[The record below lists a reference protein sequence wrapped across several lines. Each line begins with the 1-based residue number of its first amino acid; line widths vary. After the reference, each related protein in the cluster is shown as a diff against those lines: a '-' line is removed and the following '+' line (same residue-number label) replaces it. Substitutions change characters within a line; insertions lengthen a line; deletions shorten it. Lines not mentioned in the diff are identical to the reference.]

1 MGLTF
6 WSDRTFQINESN
18 DGLYHCA
25 LPLTN
30 ITSITE
36 DMISTAFQGI
46 SKMYG
51 GGDAEEDVLLGQ
63 LKNSSIYFYGILGII
78 FSRTDPAVGWLDG
91 SVKQIHFF
99 TDNPFHYYGDG
110 TGNGLKGGSVP
121 PLHKWTT
128 QPSDLYRYY
137 DKTVVTAFTR
147 GCEWA
152 GECGPDYR
160 DDWALDQ
167 IFFNLVSCDG
177 SCKQL
182 YVDTFDVVPTELEEW
197 TPETGLVDTGI
208 FFTDFFGHPRR

>member
-1 MGLTF
+1 MPRKTF
-6 WSDRTFQINESN
+6 YQVS
-18 DGLYHCA
+18 
-25 LPLTN
+25 
-30 ITSITE
+30 
-36 DMISTAFQGI
+36 
-46 SKMYG
+46 SKS
-51 GGDAEEDVLLGQ
+51 
-63 LKNSSIYFYGILGII
+63 SSIYFYGILGIV

-128 QPSDLYRYY
+128 QPSDLYRYF

-197 TPETGLVDTGI
+197 TPETGLVDTGNC
-208 FFTDFFGHPRR
+208 FTDIFRSSPAVIHRK